1 MRLFYWIFIGWWYIP
16 IKLIFKSTGAITK
29 GIVKIALYMAIL
41 IGVIAIVFSA
51 FAVVAPIIFIILAI
65 VFIFNLLLVKKKK
78 GKNIDIDIMSG
89 EEFESFCAK
98 VLQDNGFENV
108 NMTKA
113 SGDQGVDI
121 IAFKDGVRYA
131 IQCKRYSNSVGNK
144 AVQEVI
150 AGMQYYGCPVGIVMT
165 NSYFTKSAK
174 ELADK
179 TGIILWDRNF
189 LSKYINDTNQ
199 TREKNV
205 DIEGKE
211 ILKETAEIYSSL
223 FQNNMHVNVALIESR
238 FKENGDVELIYKCDT
253 SEQAKYLV
261 SQETFLSEK
270 LHTQQCFVELSNNCI
285 SITVK

>member
-1 MRLFYWIFIGWWYIP
+1 MRLFYWIFIGWWYTP

-41 IGVIAIVFSA
+41 IGVIAIAFSA

-150 AGMQYYGCPVGIVMT
+150 AGAV
-165 NSYFTKSAK
+165 
-174 ELADK
+174 L
-179 TGIILWDRNF
+179 
-189 LSKYINDTNQ
+189 
-199 TREKNV
+199 
-205 DIEGKE
+205 
-211 ILKETAEIYSSL
+211 
-223 FQNNMHVNVALIESR
+223 
-238 FKENGDVELIYKCDT
+238 
-253 SEQAKYLV
+253 
-261 SQETFLSEK
+261 
-270 LHTQQCFVELSNNCI
+270 
-285 SITVK
+285 

>member
-1 MRLFYWIFIGWWYIP
+1 MRLFYWIFIGWWYTP

-41 IGVIAIVFSA
+41 IGVIAIAFSA

-108 NMTKA
+108 NITKA

-199 TREKNV
+199 TREK
-205 DIEGKE
+205 
-211 ILKETAEIYSSL
+211 
-223 FQNNMHVNVALIESR
+223 
-238 FKENGDVELIYKCDT
+238 KC
-253 SEQAKYLV
+253 
-261 SQETFLSEK
+261 
-270 LHTQQCFVELSNNCI
+270 
-285 SITVK
+285 